1 MELETTI
8 RVTTDKE
15 LKHSVMKEVMEI
27 TEGLNLDDMLA
38 IDEYIM
44 NRIDNQKI
52 LWYNVNVIKMNR
64 SS

>member
-1 MELETTI
+1 MKRIEEIEQIAKRLMELETTI
-8 RVTTDKE
+8 RGTTDKK

-44 NRIDNQKI
+44 NRID
-52 LWYNVNVIKMNR
+52 Y
-64 SS
+64 

>member
-1 MELETTI
+1 MKRIEEIEKIAKRLMELETTI

-44 NRIDNQKI
+44 NQIDN
-52 LWYNVNVIKMNR
+52 
-64 SS
+64 

>member
-1 MELETTI
+1 MKRIEEIEQIAKRLMELETTI

-27 TEGLNLDDMLA
+27 TEGLDLDDMLA

-44 NRIDNQKI
+44 NQIDN
-52 LWYNVNVIKMNR
+52 
-64 SS
+64 

>member
-1 MELETTI
+1 MKRIEEIEKIAKRLMELETTI

-44 NRIDNQKI
+44 NRIDN
-52 LWYNVNVIKMNR
+52 
-64 SS
+64 

>member
-1 MELETTI
+1 MKRIEEIEKIAKRLMELETAI
-8 RVTTDKE
+8 RDTTEKG

-44 NRIDNQKI
+44 SQIDN
-52 LWYNVNVIKMNR
+52 
-64 SS
+64 

>member
-1 MELETTI
+1 MKRIEEIEKISKRLMELETTI

-44 NRIDNQKI
+44 NRIDN
-52 LWYNVNVIKMNR
+52 
-64 SS
+64 

>member
-1 MELETTI
+1 MKRIEEIEKIAKRLMELETII

-44 NRIDNQKI
+44 NQIDN
-52 LWYNVNVIKMNR
+52 
-64 SS
+64 

>member
-1 MELETTI
+1 MKRIEEIEKIAKRLMELETTI

-27 TEGLNLDDMLA
+27 TEGLDLDDMLA

-44 NRIDNQKI
+44 NQIDN
-52 LWYNVNVIKMNR
+52 
-64 SS
+64 

>member
-1 MELETTI
+1 MKRIEELEKIAKRLMELETTI

-44 NRIDNQKI
+44 NQIDN
-52 LWYNVNVIKMNR
+52 
-64 SS
+64 

>member
-1 MELETTI
+1 MKRIEEIKQIAKRLMELETTI

-44 NRIDNQKI
+44 SQIDN
-52 LWYNVNVIKMNR
+52 
-64 SS
+64 

>member
-1 MELETTI
+1 MKRIEEIEKIAKRLMELETTI
-8 RVTTDKE
+8 QVTTDKE

-44 NRIDNQKI
+44 NRIDN
-52 LWYNVNVIKMNR
+52 
-64 SS
+64 

>member
-1 MELETTI
+1 MKRIEEIEKIAKRLMELETTI
-8 RVTTDKE
+8 RVTTDKK

-44 NRIDNQKI
+44 NRIDN
-52 LWYNVNVIKMNR
+52 
-64 SS
+64 

>member
-1 MELETTI
+1 MKRIEEIEKIAKRLLELVTTI

-27 TEGLNLDDMLA
+27 TEGLDLDDMLA

-44 NRIDNQKI
+44 NQIDN
-52 LWYNVNVIKMNR
+52 
-64 SS
+64 

>member
-1 MELETTI
+1 MKRIEEIEQIAKRLMELETTI
-8 RVTTDKE
+8 RITTDKE

-44 NRIDNQKI
+44 NQIDN
-52 LWYNVNVIKMNR
+52 
-64 SS
+64 